1 MSKIIQFN
9 SLGGPEVLEFKDI
22 VLSKELGSIIF
33 HFGLLSGETIK
44 VDISRHVRKDSY
56 LFPYSMF
63 NYVDKDDS
71 LFRGIDYISKK
82 IIEGIFKPKI
92 DKVFSFKNTI
102 EAYKYLLEYDVMGKI
117 VVEIDSK

>member
-1 MSKIIQFN
+1 MAKIIQFN

-22 VLSKELGSIIF
+22 SLSKELGSEK
-33 HFGLLSGETIK
+33 L
-44 VDISRHVRKDSY
+44 
-56 LFPYSMF
+56 
-63 NYVDKDDS
+63 
-71 LFRGIDYISKK
+71 
-82 IIEGIFKPKI
+82 IEGIFKPKI

>member
-1 MSKIIQFN
+1 MPKIIQFN
-9 SLGGPEVLEFKDI
+9 SLGGSEVLEFKDI
-22 VLSKELGSIIF
+22 VLSKKLGS
-33 HFGLLSGETIK
+33 
-44 VDISRHVRKDSY
+44 
-56 LFPYSMF
+56 
-63 NYVDKDDS
+63 DDA

-117 VVEIDSK
+117 VVEID

>member
-22 VLSKELGSIIF
+22 SLSKELGSEK
-33 HFGLLSGETIK
+33 L
-44 VDISRHVRKDSY
+44 
-56 LFPYSMF
+56 
-63 NYVDKDDS
+63 
-71 LFRGIDYISKK
+71 
-82 IIEGIFKPKI
+82 IEGIFKPKI